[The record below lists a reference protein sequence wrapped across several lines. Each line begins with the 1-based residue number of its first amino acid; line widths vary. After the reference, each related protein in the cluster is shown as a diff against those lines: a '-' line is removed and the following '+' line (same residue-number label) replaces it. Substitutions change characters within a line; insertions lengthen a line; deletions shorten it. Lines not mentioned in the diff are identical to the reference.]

1 MEIFMRRS
9 STCFISLR
17 LKTGKSD
24 LSSIRFLQ
32 VYDKWLQAYWDRYR
46 LQYKGI
52 GYWRTENKGV
62 ESFLTDSLND
72 SMKI

>member
-1 MEIFMRRS
+1 M
-9 STCFISLR
+9 
-17 LKTGKSD
+17 
-24 LSSIRFLQ
+24 Q
-32 VYDKWLQAYWDRYR
+32 VYDKQLQAYWDRYR

>member
-1 MEIFMRRS
+1 MIS
-9 STCFISLR
+9 SYRHTE
-17 LKTGKSD
+17 TG
-24 LSSIRFLQ
+24 IG
-32 VYDKWLQAYWDRYR
+32 
-46 LQYKGI
+46 YKGI